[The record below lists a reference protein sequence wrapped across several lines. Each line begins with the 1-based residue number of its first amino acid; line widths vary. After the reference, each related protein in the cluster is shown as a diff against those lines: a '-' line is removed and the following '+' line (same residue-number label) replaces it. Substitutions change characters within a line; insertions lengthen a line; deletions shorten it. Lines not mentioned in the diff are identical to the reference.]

1 MENLKEKLQEKGLS
15 ESSVKMYLRN
25 LEKLNDSKPIKN
37 LTFLKKPEVILEKI
51 KDKKDNTRRSYLISI
66 VSVLGVLEKD
76 SPLYKKYH
84 NLMLEINN
92 EIKKK
97 PTSEMS
103 ETQSKNWKKWDDVL
117 KDFKDLENK
126 VLGFKGKTLT
136 KTQYNELLNA
146 LVAGLYIYQEP
157 RRNMDYQK
165 MMKVKNYLL
174 KFPADVNYIDDESFI
189 FNVYKTSKKYGQKT
203 IKISDELKPL
213 LKLYLKYTGGLK
225 KTPEIFLRDYEG
237 KPLES
242 VNSITRILN
251 KVFSKKIGSSMLRH
265 IYITHK
271 FGDKAQEMKQTAENM
286 GHTVETQKDYI
297 KDDSKVGG
305 SSSQVSKLVNKLM
318 VDFD

>member
-1 MENLKEKLQEKGLS
+1 MENLKDKLLEKGLS

-25 LEKLNDSKPIKN
+25 LEKLNDSKPLKN
-37 LTFLKKPEVILEKI
+37 LNFLKKPEVILEKI
-51 KDKKDNTRRSYLISI
+51 KDKKENTRRSYLISI

-84 NLMLEINN
+84 SLMLDINN
-92 EIKKK
+92 QIKNK
-97 PTSEMS
+97 PTDEMS
-103 ETQSKNWKKWDDVL
+103 ESQSKNWKKWDDVL
-117 KDFKDLENK
+117 KDFNDLKER
-126 VLGFKGKTLT
+126 VLNFKGKVY
-136 KTQYNELLNA
+136 KNQYNDLLNL

-165 MMKVKNYLL
+165 MYKVKKYDVNL
-174 KFPADVNYIDDESFI
+174 PNDVNYIDENNFI
-189 FNVYKTSKKYGQKT
+189 FNIYKTSKKYGQK
-203 IKISDELKPL
+203 IIPINEELKPL
-213 LKLYLKYTGGLK
+213 LKLYYKYTGK
-225 KTPEIFLRDYEG
+225 PTKVPEPFLVDFDK
-237 KPLES
+237 KPLDN

-251 KVFSKKIGSSMLRH
+251 KVFNKKIGSSMLRH

-271 FGDKAQEMKQTAENM
+271 FGDKAEEMKKTADNM

-305 SSSQVSKLVNKLM
+305 SALVNKLL